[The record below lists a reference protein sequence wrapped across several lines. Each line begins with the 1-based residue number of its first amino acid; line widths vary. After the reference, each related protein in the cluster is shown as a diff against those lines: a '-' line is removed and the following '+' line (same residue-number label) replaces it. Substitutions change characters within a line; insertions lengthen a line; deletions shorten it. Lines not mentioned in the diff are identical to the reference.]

1 MKKFL
6 ICSLLA
12 TVASAQIN
20 VDSNSGG
27 DRIDVVQGGEG
38 GGEDVNTRFFT
49 SGNTALDSFLGS
61 AAGTV
66 AANVAGGLFN
76 GYREKCRF
84 RRQADTKSGQ
94 SDVDTRLFCL
104 NDLLPKP
111 PRDCNRCNNCYD
123 RECQD
128 CYQCRQPNCN
138 SCNCSYRDCS
148 NYCNRC
154 NYNNGGGGS
163 RPWSSSSSNNN
174 NYRPSR
180 PSYRP
185 TQRPPYNTG
194 WRNGGG
200 GDSVSSSN
208 SGGGDGGVSFV
219 AQ

>member
-12 TVASAQIN
+12 TVGSAQIN
-20 VDSNSGG
+20 VESGAG
-27 DRIDVVQGGEG
+27 DRIDVVQGDGGE

-84 RRQADTKSGQ
+84 RRQAADTKSGQ
-94 SDVDTRLFCL
+94 TDVDTRLLCL

-123 RECQD
+123 RDCRD

-148 NYCNRC
+148 NYCNNC
-154 NYNNGGGGS
+154 NYNSGGS
-163 RPWSSSSSNNN
+163 RPWSSSS
-174 NYRPSR
+174 NYRPSSGGSSNYR

-200 GDSVSSSN
+200 DSTSN
-208 SGGGDGGVSFV
+208 SGGDGGVSFV
-219 AQ
+219 QQ